1 MIPYHLQCQILCAW
15 FSESS
20 IIWFHYVFSL
30 QIMQKLYPPIQSGKI
45 SNQYTLIQQTC
56 FWAYSV
62 SRSVHVTEIYTVLEP
77 KNQVLTSSF
86 SKTLCEFFLPSHSS
100 LTPIQTPIHDL
111 ILDLTKIDSNKINSI
126 TLIWLQKPTHLFKN
140 YWFFGY
146 LRKHAEGHPVNNTLP
161 QTQNM
166 VDPKLIQHTHTHKLF
181 H

>member
-1 MIPYHLQCQILCAW
+1 MIPNHLQYQILCAW
-15 FSESS
+15 FSGSS
-20 IIWFHYVFSL
+20 IIWFHYVSSL

-45 SNQYTLIQQTC
+45 SNQYTLIQQTF

-77 KNQVLTSSF
+77 KNQVLTSNF

-100 LTPIQTPIHDL
+100 LIPIQTPIHDL
-111 ILDLTKIDSNKINSI
+111 LLDSTKIDSNKINSI
-126 TLIWLQKPTHLFKN
+126 TLIWLQKPTYLFKN

-146 LRKHAEGHPVNNTLP
+146 LRKQTEGHPVTNTLP

-166 VDPKLIQHTHTHKLF
+166 VDPKLTQHTHTHKLF